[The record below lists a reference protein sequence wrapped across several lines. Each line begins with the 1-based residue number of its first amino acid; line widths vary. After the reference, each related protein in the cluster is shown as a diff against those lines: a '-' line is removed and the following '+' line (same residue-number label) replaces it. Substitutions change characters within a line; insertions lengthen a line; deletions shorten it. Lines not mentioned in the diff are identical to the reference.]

1 MYDCHQGLIM
11 SGKEWQKRPLCLNDN
26 NPFYF
31 DQSLYFQFKIICRV
45 FSPQRNVLWECIKP
59 SSISFLF
66 LQKDFYGYNNPTW
79 KNFSL
84 ASSTLY
90 TSFHKIQAHWHK
102 TNRYVLLCLVGIWSD
117 MISLLRTYFEHF
129 KQNFT
134 YWILYF

>member
-11 SGKEWQKRPLCLNDN
+11 SGKEWQKIPLCLNDN

-79 KNFSL
+79 KSFSL

-90 TSFHKIQAHWHK
+90 ISFHNSPSPLISNQQ
-102 TNRYVLLCLVGIWSD
+102 IWFIIPSWKVKWYD
-117 MISLLRTYFEHF
+117 FLTKHFEHF
-129 KQNFT
+129 KDNFFT